1 MQIRT
6 KSNCVKRTMSHNV
19 FDISEYF
26 KGAGVD
32 PLILQRPIFLASG
45 HYCHRKI
52 IISDGKRAKK

>member
-32 PLILQRPIFLASG
+32 PLILQMPIFLVSG
-45 HYCHRKI
+45 HCHHREI
-52 IISDGKRAKK
+52 IIPDAKTAKK